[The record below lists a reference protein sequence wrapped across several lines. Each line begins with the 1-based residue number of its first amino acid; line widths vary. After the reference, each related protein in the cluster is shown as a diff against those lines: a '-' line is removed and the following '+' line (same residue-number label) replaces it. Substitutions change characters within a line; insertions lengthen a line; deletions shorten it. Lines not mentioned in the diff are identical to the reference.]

1 MKTVI
6 LMRHSKATDESVG
19 GGDFARPLT
28 PQGRAMVLDSAALL
42 TEAGIVIDRV
52 LTSSALRTSQTA
64 QLIAETVCP
73 DAPLVA
79 LDDLYLSPASGYV
92 PALWQNADPTDQTVL
107 LVGHNPGIAQLMQW
121 WSGRALDVS
130 PCTVLVLDSEF
141 ADWQSIPARPERPF
155 AVRCLIQKG
164 KRKD

>member
-6 LMRHSKATDESVG
+6 LMRHSKAAEQSAG

-28 PQGRAMVLDSAALL
+28 AQGRSMAQASAALL

-52 LTSSALRTSQTA
+52 LTSSALRTTQTA
-64 QLIAETVCP
+64 QLVAETVCP
-73 DAPLVA
+73 DAPFVA

-92 PALWQNADPTDQTVL
+92 PALWQHTSPKDHTVL

-121 WSGRALDVS
+121 WSGRALDVP
-130 PCTVLVLDSEF
+130 PCTVMVLDSTVE
-141 ADWQSIPARPERPF
+141 DWQSIPARPVRPL

-164 KRKD
+164 ERKD